1 MYLQAGSILQKIDY
15 QLFKMKPQKIVI
27 AIDSFKGCLT
37 SAEAGEAAAQG
48 VHAAC
53 PECQT
58 IVLPV
63 ADGGEG
69 MLDVLLAASN
79 GKRITVRAHDPLMQP
94 CDASYGISGD
104 GNTAFIEMA
113 AISGLPLVPA
123 AQGVRAACP
132 ECRTI
137 VLPVADGGEG
147 MLDVLLAASN
157 GKRITVRAHDPLMQ
171 PCDASYGISGD
182 GNTAFIEMAAISGLP
197 LVPADKRNPMK
208 TTTFGT
214 GELIH
219 DALERG
225 CLRFVI
231 GLGGSATNDAGLG
244 MLQALGFRFFDKEGH
259 EVGSMEKGIALCG
272 ALLSEIS
279 SIDSSSAHPALKKA
293 CFTTACDVRNPFF
306 GPNGAAH
313 VFAPQK
319 GADADM
325 VKELDIAMQHLSD
338 VIFHTTGKDVSLHP
352 GAGAA
357 GGMGGGLHAFLDAQL
372 KPGIELLLETLD
384 FAEKIKDADLLIT
397 GEGKSDRQT
406 LMGKVPSGILQEA
419 RRQHI
424 PVILLAGAIEDAG
437 ILNAAGFRG
446 VFSIT
451 PSPISLEQ
459 AMQPEFAQ
467 ENIQRTVEQ
476 ICRIFF

>member
-1 MYLQAGSILQKIDY
+1 MHEKEMKFCIYLCNCTTCHPKHDETIKNV
-15 QLFKMKPQKIVI
+15 FMKKIVI
-27 AIDSFKGCLT
+27 ALDSFKGCLT
-37 SAEAGEAAAQG
+37 SAEAGEA
-48 VHAAC
+48 
-53 PECQT
+53 
-58 IVLPV
+58 
-63 ADGGEG
+63 
-69 MLDVLLAASN
+69 
-79 GKRITVRAHDPLMQP
+79 
-94 CDASYGISGD
+94 
-104 GNTAFIEMA
+104 
-113 AISGLPLVPA
+113 A

-214 GELIH
+214 GELIR
-219 DALERG
+219 DALERR

-293 CFTTACDVRNPFF
+293 CFTAACDVRNPFF

-325 VKELDIAMQHLSD
+325 VKELDVAMQHLSD
-338 VIFHTTGKDVSLHP
+338 VIFRTTGKDVSLHP

-372 KPGIELLLETLD
+372 QPGIELLLETLD

-451 PSPISLEQ
+451 PSPVSLEQ

-467 ENIQRTVEQ
+467 ENIRRTVEQ

>member
-1 MYLQAGSILQKIDY
+1 
-15 QLFKMKPQKIVI
+15 MKKIVI

-48 VHAAC
+48 VH
-53 PECQT
+53 
-58 IVLPV
+58 
-63 ADGGEG
+63 
-69 MLDVLLAASN
+69 
-79 GKRITVRAHDPLMQP
+79 
-94 CDASYGISGD
+94 
-104 GNTAFIEMA
+104 
-113 AISGLPLVPA
+113 
-123 AQGVRAACP
+123 AACP

-182 GNTAFIEMAAISGLP
+182 GNTAFVEMAAISGLP

-214 GELIH
+214 GELIR

-279 SIDSSSAHPALKKA
+279 SIDSSSAHPTLKKA
-293 CFTTACDVRNPFF
+293 CFTAACDVRNPFF

-325 VKELDIAMQHLSD
+325 VKELDVAMQHLSD
-338 VIFHTTGKDVSLHP
+338 VIFRTTGKDVSLHP

-357 GGMGGGLHAFLDAQL
+357 GGMGGRLYAFLDAQL

-451 PSPISLEQ
+451 PSPVSLEQ

-467 ENIQRTVEQ
+467 ENIRRTVEQ

>member
-1 MYLQAGSILQKIDY
+1 
-15 QLFKMKPQKIVI
+15 MKKIVI
-27 AIDSFKGCLT
+27 ALDSFKGCLT
-37 SAEAGEAAAQG
+37 SAEAGEA
-48 VHAAC
+48 
-53 PECQT
+53 
-58 IVLPV
+58 
-63 ADGGEG
+63 
-69 MLDVLLAASN
+69 
-79 GKRITVRAHDPLMQP
+79 
-94 CDASYGISGD
+94 
-104 GNTAFIEMA
+104 
-113 AISGLPLVPA
+113 A

-214 GELIH
+214 GELIR

-244 MLQALGFRFFDKEGH
+244 MLQALGFRFFDKEGR

-272 ALLSEIS
+272 ALLSAIS
-279 SIDSSSAHPALKKA
+279 SIDSSSAHPTLKKA
-293 CFTTACDVRNPFF
+293 CFTAACDVRNPFF

-313 VFAPQK
+313 IFAPQK

-325 VKELDIAMQHLSD
+325 VKELDVAMQHLSD
-338 VIFHTTGKDVSLHP
+338 VIFHTTGKDVSL
-352 GAGAA
+352 
-357 GGMGGGLHAFLDAQL
+357 Q
-372 KPGIELLLETLD
+372 PGIELLLETLD
-384 FAEKIKDADLLIT
+384 FAEKIKDADLIIT

-451 PSPISLEQ
+451 PSPVSLEQ

-467 ENIQRTVEQ
+467 ENIRRTVEQ

>member
-1 MYLQAGSILQKIDY
+1 MKFCIYLCNCTTCHPKHDEIIKDRIY
-15 QLFKMKPQKIVI
+15 EKIVI
-27 AIDSFKGCLT
+27 ALDSFKGCLT

-48 VHAAC
+48 VH
-53 PECQT
+53 
-58 IVLPV
+58 
-63 ADGGEG
+63 
-69 MLDVLLAASN
+69 
-79 GKRITVRAHDPLMQP
+79 
-94 CDASYGISGD
+94 
-104 GNTAFIEMA
+104 
-113 AISGLPLVPA
+113 
-123 AQGVRAACP
+123 AACP

-182 GNTAFIEMAAISGLP
+182 GNTAFVEMAAISGLP

-319 GADADM
+319 
-325 VKELDIAMQHLSD
+325 E
-338 VIFHTTGKDVSLHP
+338 
-352 GAGAA
+352 
-357 GGMGGGLHAFLDAQL
+357 
-372 KPGIELLLETLD
+372 
-384 FAEKIKDADLLIT
+384 
-397 GEGKSDRQT
+397 QT
-406 LMGKVPSGILQEA
+406 
-419 RRQHI
+419 
-424 PVILLAGAIEDAG
+424 
-437 ILNAAGFRG
+437 
-446 VFSIT
+446 
-451 PSPISLEQ
+451 
-459 AMQPEFAQ
+459 
-467 ENIQRTVEQ
+467 
-476 ICRIFF
+476 RIW

>member
-1 MYLQAGSILQKIDY
+1 MQLI
-15 QLFKMKPQKIVI
+15 LFKDNEKSYLCNSIFSRQHEK
-27 AIDSFKGCLT
+27 DSDCHRFLQGCLT

-48 VHAAC
+48 VH
-53 PECQT
+53 
-58 IVLPV
+58 
-63 ADGGEG
+63 
-69 MLDVLLAASN
+69 
-79 GKRITVRAHDPLMQP
+79 
-94 CDASYGISGD
+94 
-104 GNTAFIEMA
+104 
-113 AISGLPLVPA
+113 
-123 AQGVRAACP
+123 AACP

-182 GNTAFIEMAAISGLP
+182 GNTAFVEMAAISGLP

-214 GELIH
+214 GELIR

-293 CFTTACDVRNPFF
+293 CFTAACDVRNPFF

-313 VFAPQK
+313 IFAPQK

-325 VKELDIAMQHLSD
+325 VKELDVAMQHLSD

-357 GGMGGGLHAFLDAQL
+357 GGMGGRS
-372 KPGIELLLETLD
+372 PRI
-384 FAEKIKDADLLIT
+384 
-397 GEGKSDRQT
+397 
-406 LMGKVPSGILQEA
+406 SGC
-419 RRQHI
+419 
-424 PVILLAGAIEDAG
+424 
-437 ILNAAGFRG
+437 
-446 VFSIT
+446 
-451 PSPISLEQ
+451 
-459 AMQPEFAQ
+459 
-467 ENIQRTVEQ
+467 TVETRHRASFGNSGL
-476 ICRIFF
+476 CRKD

>member
-1 MYLQAGSILQKIDY
+1 
-15 QLFKMKPQKIVI
+15 MKKIVI

-53 PECQT
+53 PE
-58 IVLPV
+58 
-63 ADGGEG
+63 
-69 MLDVLLAASN
+69 
-79 GKRITVRAHDPLMQP
+79 R
-94 CDASYGISGD
+94 
-104 GNTAFIEMA
+104 
-113 AISGLPLVPA
+113 
-123 AQGVRAACP
+123 
-132 ECRTI
+132 RTI

-182 GNTAFIEMAAISGLP
+182 GNTAFVEMAAISGLP

-214 GELIH
+214 GELIR

-279 SIDSSSAHPALKKA
+279 SIDSSSAHPTLKKA
-293 CFTTACDVRNPFF
+293 CFTAACDVRNPFF

-319 GADADM
+319 
-325 VKELDIAMQHLSD
+325 E
-338 VIFHTTGKDVSLHP
+338 
-352 GAGAA
+352 
-357 GGMGGGLHAFLDAQL
+357 
-372 KPGIELLLETLD
+372 
-384 FAEKIKDADLLIT
+384 
-397 GEGKSDRQT
+397 QT
-406 LMGKVPSGILQEA
+406 
-419 RRQHI
+419 
-424 PVILLAGAIEDAG
+424 
-437 ILNAAGFRG
+437 
-446 VFSIT
+446 
-451 PSPISLEQ
+451 
-459 AMQPEFAQ
+459 
-467 ENIQRTVEQ
+467 
-476 ICRIFF
+476 RIW

>member
-123 AQGVRAACP
+123 
-132 ECRTI
+132 
-137 VLPVADGGEG
+137 
-147 MLDVLLAASN
+147 
-157 GKRITVRAHDPLMQ
+157 
-171 PCDASYGISGD
+171 
-182 GNTAFIEMAAISGLP
+182 
-197 LVPADKRNPMK
+197 DKRNPMK

-214 GELIH
+214 GELIR

-259 EVGSMEKGIALCG
+259 EVGSMKKGIALCG
-272 ALLSEIS
+272 ALLSAIS

-293 CFTTACDVRNPFF
+293 CFTAACDVRNPFF

>member
-1 MYLQAGSILQKIDY
+1 MLKCSLSYLKITKNRTFVTAYFPDN
-15 QLFKMKPQKIVI
+15 MKKIVI

-37 SAEAGEAAAQG
+37 SAEAGEAAARG
-48 VHAAC
+48 AYVAY

-79 GKRITVRAHDPLMQP
+79 GKRITVRAHDPLMQL
-94 CDASYGISGD
+94 CD
-104 GNTAFIEMA
+104 T
-113 AISGLPLVPA
+113 
-123 AQGVRAACP
+123 
-132 ECRTI
+132 
-137 VLPVADGGEG
+137 
-147 MLDVLLAASN
+147 
-157 GKRITVRAHDPLMQ
+157 
-171 PCDASYGISGD
+171 SYGISGD

-214 GELIH
+214 GELIR
-219 DALERG
+219 DALEWG
-225 CLRFVI
+225 CLRFII

-244 MLQALGFRFFDKEGH
+244 MLQALGFRFFDKEGR

-272 ALLSEIS
+272 ALLSAIS

-293 CFTTACDVRNPFF
+293 CFTAACDVRNPFF
-306 GPNGAAH
+306 GPNGAAR

-325 VKELDIAMQHLSD
+325 VKKLDVAMQHLSD

-384 FAEKIKDADLLIT
+384 FAEKIKDADLIIT

-424 PVILLAGAIEDAG
+424 PVILLAGAIEDTK
-437 ILNAAGFRG
+437 ILNEAGFRG

-451 PSPISLEQ
+451 PSPVSLEQ

-467 ENIQRTVEQ
+467 DNIRRTVEQ
-476 ICRIFF
+476 ICRIMP

>member
-1 MYLQAGSILQKIDY
+1 MKKI
-15 QLFKMKPQKIVI
+15 II

-37 SAEAGEAAAQG
+37 SAEAGKAAEKG
-48 VHAAC
+48 IKSINPFCHTSVI
-53 PECQT
+53 P
-58 IVLPV
+58 I

-69 MLDVLLAASN
+69 LLDVLITATK
-79 GKRITVRAHDPLMQP
+79 GKYITLSAHGPLMKM
-94 CDASYGISGD
+94 AKTHYGLSGN
-104 GNTAFIEMA
+104 GRTAI
-113 AISGLPLVPA
+113 
-123 AQGVRAACP
+123 
-132 ECRTI
+132 
-137 VLPVADGGEG
+137 
-147 MLDVLLAASN
+147 
-157 GKRITVRAHDPLMQ
+157 
-171 PCDASYGISGD
+171 
-182 GNTAFIEMAAISGLP
+182 IEMAAISGLP

-279 SIDSSSAHPALKKA
+279 SIDSSSAHPTLKKA
-293 CFTTACDVRNPFF
+293 CFTAACDVRNPFF

-325 VKELDIAMQHLSD
+325 VKELDVAMQHLSD
-338 VIFHTTGKDVSLHP
+338 VIFRTTGKDVSLHP

-357 GGMGGGLHAFLDAQL
+357 GGMGGGLYAFLDAQL

-384 FAEKIKDADLLIT
+384 FAEKIKDADLIIT

-451 PSPISLEQ
+451 PSPVSLEQ
-459 AMQPEFAQ
+459 AMQPKFAQ
-467 ENIQRTVEQ
+467 ENIRRTVEQ